1 MTLAPRDSVSP
12 RRPDPADPVDLE
24 ARFLANTE
32 LVERIRRS
40 MAHPEQSVEIDWRA
54 DTR

>member
-1 MTLAPRDSVSP
+1 MTSAPRESDGP
-12 RRPDPADPVDLE
+12 RRADPVDLE

-32 LVERIRRS
+32 LVESVRRS
-40 MAHPEQSVEIDWRA
+40 MAHPEQLLEIDWRA